1 LLCDSFDLDTSG
13 PASFCNRNGTMGTC
27 VCIQMYVD
35 LLLGVLRAWDAI
47 HAEGCDVE
55 EREQLEQPELALEL
69 PAFPLQVLGPS
80 PEVPDPPFLGIPDQ
94 LLEVPEPS
102 PKVPDLSLEVLYY

>member
-1 LLCDSFDLDTSG
+1 
-13 PASFCNRNGTMGTC
+13 
-27 VCIQMYVD
+27 
-35 LLLGVLRAWDAI
+35 
-47 HAEGCDVE
+47 VE

-80 PEVPDPPFLGIPDQ
+80 PEVPDPPFLEVPDQ
-94 LLEVPEPS
+94 SLEVPEPS

>member
-1 LLCDSFDLDTSG
+1 
-13 PASFCNRNGTMGTC
+13 MGTC

-35 LLLGVLRAWDAI
+35 LLLGVLRACDAI

-80 PEVPDPPFLGIPDQ
+80 PEVPDPPFLEVPDQ
-94 LLEVPEPS
+94 SLEVPEPS

>member
-1 LLCDSFDLDTSG
+1 
-13 PASFCNRNGTMGTC
+13 MGTC

>member
-1 LLCDSFDLDTSG
+1 
-13 PASFCNRNGTMGTC
+13 
-27 VCIQMYVD
+27 MYVD
-35 LLLGVLRAWDAI
+35 LFLGVLRAWDAI

-55 EREQLEQPELALEL
+55 EGEQLKQPELALEL

-80 PEVPDPPFLGIPDQ
+80 PEVPDPPFLEVPDQ
-94 LLEVPEPS
+94 SLEVPEPS